1 MNNIQ
6 IIIGGKALTFSV
18 KFEKDHDAGAPWEN
32 SEGHGNVTGWTT
44 RDKLPGELVIN
55 TDRNS
60 KRFYDFAGACRTALA
75 DGWDAAP
82 HNDGTETKRQQA
94 AKAARADFEYLRQWC
109 ADQWEYVGVIVT
121 LLDDEGEETE
131 VSDSLWGVE
140 TSGDNHE
147 NEARVM
153 ADELA
158 HGYGTRWGEVERET
172 FGYWKTERA
181 A

>member
-1 MNNIQ
+1 MQNIQ
-6 IIIGGKALTFSV
+6 IVIGGKELTFSV
-18 KFEKDHDAGAPWEN
+18 KFEHDQDAGAPWEN
-32 SEGHGNVTGWTT
+32 SEGHGTVTGWVS
-44 RDKLPGELVIN
+44 RDKLPGELVLN

-60 KRFYDFAGACRTALA
+60 KRFYDFAEACKIALR

-82 HNDGTETKRQQA
+82 HNDGTESKRQQA

-109 ADQWEYVGVIVT
+109 ANQWEYVGVIVT

-131 VSDSLWGVE
+131 VSDSLWSVE
-140 TSGDNHE
+140 SRDDYAETV
-147 NEARVM
+147 AREL

-158 HGYGTRWGEVERET
+158 HGYGTRWGEVTATT
-172 FGYWKTERA
+172 FGYLKAVA

>member
-1 MNNIQ
+1 MQNIQ
-6 IIIGGKALTFSV
+6 IVIGGKELTFSV
-18 KFEKDHDAGAPWEN
+18 KFEQDADAGAPWEN
-32 SEGHGNVTGWTT
+32 ADGHGPVTGWET
-44 RDKLPGELVIN
+44 RDKLPGELVLN

-60 KRFYDFAGACRTALA
+60 KRFYDFAEACRIALR

-82 HNDGTETKRQQA
+82 LNDGSETKRQQA

-109 ADQWEYVGVIVT
+109 ANQWEYVGVIVT

-131 VSDSLWGVE
+131 VTDSLWCVE
-140 TSGDNHE
+140 TFGDYHE
-147 NEARVM
+147 VQARII

-158 HGYGTRWGEVERET
+158 GGYGVSWGEVDKQT
-172 FGYWKTERA
+172 FGYWKSEVA